1 MANHFDLPGSESIF
15 GIFQDSPECAHIS
28 LSQDGFYQRDIWVE
42 YQLAPLCFDLQ
53 GAFLHICGQGDLL
66 TSRMRNM
73 WSGQGP
79 VSSLNCSAILVLEF
93 QSTGNES
100 PIALPW
106 AGAPSTS
113 CLNWTARE
121 VPWVDLERA
130 VLL

>member
-1 MANHFDLPGSESIF
+1 M
-15 GIFQDSPECAHIS
+15 CAYAS

-100 PIALPW
+100 LITLPW
-106 AGAPSTS
+106 GGPSPS
-113 CLNWTARE
+113 CLSFSCGARAL
-121 VPWVDLERA
+121 WRIS
-130 VLL
+130 

>member
-53 GAFLHICGQGDLL
+53 GAFPHMRGQRGLL
-66 TSRMRNM
+66 TLRMRNM

-79 VSSLNCSAILVLEF
+79 ASSLNCLAVLILEF
-93 QSTGNES
+93 LG
-100 PIALPW
+100 P
-106 AGAPSTS
+106 
-113 CLNWTARE
+113 
-121 VPWVDLERA
+121 
-130 VLL
+130 